1 MNLIKHICIIVF
13 LLCNSVVRGQHTTQG
28 RDFWV
33 SFGNNNNSN
42 IEELTFQVRI
52 VATNSPATVIMT
64 FTNTEYSDTIFLAAG
79 SVYTRDLSLDEKQA
93 IYSSTSGIST
103 KSLHIRSDADILVYA
118 INLLAFSTDATAVL
132 PVASLGASYYHL
144 SYAPVSGQMDGYTLI
159 ALENSTDVYENG
171 IYKCQLNEGEV
182 YSQYFTDDVTGTNVT
197 ANKSIAYFVTNS
209 RVNVPVGVNA
219 RDCLY
224 EQLFPETSW
233 GSSFIIPVTVRGV
246 ERVRI
251 LASQNGTTVVHA
263 GGSVVSGSLSLDA
276 GEFVELEIYRNEGGC
291 YIEANSPVAVVSYLT
306 GISYERLSYSVG
318 DPAMTWI
325 PSIEQSVNEITLA
338 PFMASGSSILS
349 EHHILV
355 VTPTADK
362 SMTEVRVGNASYTP
376 VSGGVWTDH
385 SASGFSFYSMPLTEA
400 ALSYSF
406 RNPGGITVLG
416 YGLGNRES
424 YYYLSGSATRK
435 LSAAFYINNIHY
447 QDLDGQEFCS
457 DRFDIKAV
465 IRYEMD
471 ATAAHLK
478 WIVDGRDEVVAQ
490 DLIQWSK
497 IFTEDTHTISMI
509 VKDEYGET
517 DTLTVSFAVNIRK
530 IELRDTT
537 VCKNQSVELDVKNP
551 SAELTYRW
559 YSNPDFSGFIVQKTS
574 LAVSPVMSDTVFY
587 VEALSNIGCSVRDS
601 VKIKAN
607 LLPELTAGDVDICKG
622 STTTVNASS
631 ADAVS
636 LTWYSDPMFTD
647 FITRNHSFETAEI
660 TSDTAF
666 YVEALSVD
674 GCSTRDTVKVITYN
688 VSVNDISVCY
698 GSTAAISVSHRD
710 ISSLTWYKNPDYS
723 DAFFHAASFETSG
736 LTNDTAFYLETLS
749 TKGCVARNYV
759 KITVDPLPVMI
770 TSDANVCAGILSL
783 FAPENNA
790 VSLIWYSDAAYSN
803 PAAQS
808 ISYNATFYNDTVLY
822 VEALSDK
829 GCSTK
834 DSIEITVTRP
844 PAVVAMDDRHFCYG
858 DDEISLTVLHSEGLV
873 TWNVENTN
881 VKPESTQQY
890 IVTASR
896 PPCPDARDTV
906 QITTGEQ
913 LYIDPSELQ
922 PYQPYA
928 NYSVQLNAN
937 AQSPDYTLIE
947 GELPPGMSLSP
958 SGNLS
963 GTPDGDVLSTT
974 FTVQIEDE
982 NHCIATQKYV
992 LERDFFIPKMFTPNG
1007 DGVNDIFMQGY
1018 EIVIFDRLGR
1028 EIFRGNDGWNGF
1040 YKNKPAKQD
1049 IYFYSLTR
1057 KLENNKTKVYNGYVG
1072 TF

>member
-1 MNLIKHICIIVF
+1 M
-13 LLCNSVVRGQHTTQG
+13 
-28 RDFWV
+28 
-33 SFGNNNNSN
+33 
-42 IEELTFQVRI
+42 
-52 VATNSPATVIMT
+52 A
-64 FTNTEYSDTIFLAAG
+64 FTNTGYRDTIFLPAG
-79 SVYTRDLSLDEKQA
+79 SVHTRDLPLSEKQA
-93 IYSSTSGIST
+93 IYSSIAGKST
-103 KSLHIRSDADILVYA
+103 KSLHIYSDADIQVYA

-132 PVASLGASYYHL
+132 PVASLGASYYHI
-144 SYAPVSGQMDGYTLI
+144 SYAPVTEQMDGYTLI
-159 ALENSTDVYENG
+159 AVENSTAVYENG
-171 IYKCQLNEGEV
+171 TYICQLNEGEV
-182 YSQYFTDDVTGTNVT
+182 YSQYFTDDVTGINVT

-233 GSSFIIPVTVRGV
+233 GSSFIIPVTIRGI

-263 GGSVVSGSLSLDA
+263 GGSIISGALSLNA
-276 GEFVELEIYRNEGGC
+276 GEFVELEIYRHEGGC
-291 YIEANSPVAVVSYLT
+291 YIEANNPVAVVSYLT
-306 GISYERLSYSVG
+306 GISYEGLSYSTG

-376 VSGGVWTDH
+376 VSGGLWTDH

-400 ALSYSF
+400 TLSYSF

-457 DRFDIKAV
+457 EQFDIKAV

-471 ATAAHLK
+471 AMAAHLK
-478 WIVDGRDEVVAQ
+478 WIVDGKDEIAAQ
-490 DLIQWSK
+490 DCIQWSK

-509 VKDEYGET
+509 IKDEYGEV
-517 DTLTVSFAVNIRK
+517 DTLTVSFTVNIRK
-530 IELRDTT
+530 IELRDTA
-537 VCKNQSVELDVKNP
+537 VCKKQNVELDVKNP
-551 SAELTYRW
+551 SGTLTYRW
-559 YSNPDFSGFIVQKTS
+559 YSNPDFSEFIVQNTS
-574 LAVSPVMSDTVFY
+574 IAVSPVTSDTVFY

-601 VKIKAN
+601 VKIKAKP
-607 LLPELTAGDVDICKG
+607 LPELTADDVDICDG
-622 STTTVNASS
+622 STATVKASS
-631 ADAVS
+631 ADAVA
-636 LTWYSDPMFTD
+636 LKWYSDPNFSD
-647 FITRNHSFETAEI
+647 FITPNYSFETAGI
-660 TSDTAF
+660 NLDTAF
-666 YVEALSVD
+666 YVEVLSID
-674 GCSTRDTVKVITYN
+674 GCISRDTVNVIIYKTPM
-688 VSVNDISVCY
+688 NDISVCY
-698 GSTAAISVSHRD
+698 GSTAAISASHKD
-710 ISSLTWYKNPDYS
+710 VSSLAWYKNPNYS
-723 DAFFHAASFETSG
+723 DAFFHNASFETTG

-749 TKGCVARNYV
+749 TKGCVARDSV
-759 KITVDPLPVMI
+759 KITVDPLPVII
-770 TSDANVCAGILSL
+770 TPDANVCAGILSA

-790 VSLIWYSDAAYSN
+790 VSLIWYSDAAYSMY
-803 PAAQS
+803 AGQS
-808 ISYNATFYNDTVLY
+808 IPYNAIFYNDTVLY

-829 GCSTK
+829 GCIAK
-834 DSIEITVTRP
+834 DSIEITVTQP

-858 DDEISLTVLHSEGLV
+858 DDEINLSVLYSDGLV
-873 TWNVENTN
+873 NWNVENTR

-896 PPCPDARDTV
+896 QPCPDASDTV
-906 QITTGEQ
+906 RITAGER
-913 LYIDPSELQ
+913 LYIDPFELN

-928 NYSVQLNAN
+928 NYSVQLNTN
-937 AQSPDYTLIE
+937 AQSPDYTIIE
-947 GELPPGMSLSP
+947 GELPPGLSLSP
-958 SGNLS
+958 LGNLS
-963 GTPDGDVLSTT
+963 GTPNGDILLTT
-974 FTVQIEDE
+974 FIVQVEDG
-982 NHCIATQKYV
+982 NHCIASQKYI

-1007 DGVNDIFMQGY
+1007 DGVNDIFMQGH

-1028 EIFRGNDGWNGF
+1028 EIFKGNDGWDGS

-1049 IYFYSLTR
+1049 IYFYLLIR

-1072 TF
+1072 I